1 MMLINFYKDMWNYY
15 SGDVMAVSEMVVG
28 ILVGLLKLVLGL
40 VLSMGSIYVGL
51 KMFDRMTPGID
62 EMEEIKKG
70 NAAVGILMAAVVLS
84 IATIVQSGVS
94 AFGNY
99 IVPGMSIGLIG
110 LGLVVGVLNLA
121 FGLLVAIVAIYI
133 ALKILDKI
141 TVDINETE
149 EFKQGNVAVAIM
161 EAGVLLA
168 VSFVI
173 QAGVSG
179 ITNSSFLDPKV
190 LAPILGIG

>member
-1 MMLINFYKDMWNYY
+1 MAEVSTM
-15 SGDVMAVSEMVVG
+15 VMGIGVS
-28 ILVGLLKLVLGL
+28 LLKLIFGL

-51 KMFDRMTPGID
+51 RMFDRMTPGID

-70 NAAVGILMAAVVLS
+70 NAAVGILMAAVVIS
-84 IATIVQSGVS
+84 IATVVQSGVQS
-94 AFGNY
+94 FGSN
-99 IVPGMSIGLIG
+99 ITAGMSPMLIA
-110 LGLVVGVLNLA
+110 LGLAVGVLNLA
-121 FGLLVAIVAIYI
+121 FGLLVAVFAIYL

-161 EAGVLLA
+161 EAGVLIA

-173 QAGVSG
+173 QAGISG
-179 ITNSSFLDPKV
+179 VTQSSFLEPNA
-190 LAPILGIG
+190 LARIIGVG

>member
-1 MMLINFYKDMWNYY
+1 
-15 SGDVMAVSEMVVG
+15 MAVPEMVVG
-28 ILVGLLKLVLGL
+28 ILVGLLKLALGL
-40 VLSMGSIYVGL
+40 VLSMSSIYIGL

-84 IATIVQSGVS
+84 IATVVQSGVS
-94 AFGNY
+94 AFGHY
-99 IVPGMSIGLIG
+99 IVPGMSIGLVA
-110 LGLVVGVLNLA
+110 LGIAVGILNLA
-121 FGLLVAIVAIYI
+121 FGLLVAVFTIYL

-179 ITNSSFLDPKV
+179 MTNSSFLDPAV
-190 LAPILGIG
+190 LAPIIGIA